1 MYTWN
6 KEDDIMKDMY
16 VFRCNECGKTIE
28 YFGDNTGAKKMWQS
42 LIKNGCEDCDCQ
54 QFSVNKPIYD
64 SSGDSR

>member
-16 VFRCNECGKTIE
+16 VFKCKECGGTIE